1 MMLDTAERHPHK
13 INKAQAKNT
22 LTIVYLT
29 LNITKL
35 CTACIYCNNV
45 ASMTIRAASML
56 RKRQLMPKTI
66 TLDVLRLTRSG
77 YCPTAKLI
85 TVGELFDFKKI
96 TIRVALTHFLT
107 AGKVEVDSSS

>member
-1 MMLDTAERHPHK
+1 M
-13 INKAQAKNT
+13 
-22 LTIVYLT
+22 
-29 LNITKL
+29 TKL

-56 RKRQLMPKTI
+56 RKRHLMPKNT